1 MLDIDNIISL
11 LRDAIEEEDWRIV
24 EQVLEIL
31 SIEIDNPRGNQ
42 PLKTV
47 RKSATV

>member
-11 LRDAIEEEDWRIV
+11 LRDAIEEKDWRIV

-31 SIEIDNPRGNQ
+31 SIEIDNPLDAYSEDEEQEN
-42 PLKTV
+42 LW
-47 RKSATV
+47 

>member
-1 MLDIDNIISL
+1 MLDIENIISL

-31 SIEIDNPRGNQ
+31 TAEIDNPLDAYSEDEENEN
-42 PLKTV
+42 LW
-47 RKSATV
+47 

>member
-1 MLDIDNIISL
+1 MLDIENIISL

-31 SIEIDNPRGNQ
+31 TVEIDNPLDAYSEDEVNEN
-42 PLKTV
+42 LW
-47 RKSATV
+47 

>member
-24 EQVLEIL
+24 DQLLEIL
-31 SIEIDNPRGNQ
+31 SIEIDNQLDAYSEDEEQEN
-42 PLKTV
+42 LW
-47 RKSATV
+47 

>member
-24 EQVLEIL
+24 EQVLEIF
-31 SIEIDNPRGNQ
+31 SIEIDNPLDAYSEDEEQEN
-42 PLKTV
+42 LW
-47 RKSATV
+47 

>member
-31 SIEIDNPRGNQ
+31 TAEIDNPLDAYSEDEENEN
-42 PLKTV
+42 LW
-47 RKSATV
+47 

>member
-11 LRDAIEEEDWRIV
+11 LREAVEEEDWRIV

-31 SIEIDNPRGNQ
+31 SIEIDNPLDAYSEDEENEN
-42 PLKTV
+42 LW
-47 RKSATV
+47 